1 MSLFFPDPNDPPL
14 PPQEV
19 RIRRLSAEP
28 WHDRRRVRV
37 DLEVTPFQKR
47 PHGEIRITNALGEE
61 VASLSIIGAMM
72 PKMSFTVHLRETE
85 PSGVYTVHASLYYFE
100 QPEESRSPSNEMEW
114 MLKQREPRVVS
125 TQVASF
131 TISDISDA

>member
-1 MSLFFPDPNDPPL
+1 MSLFFSDPNDPPL

-47 PHGEIRITNALGEE
+47 PHGEIRITNARGEE

-72 PKMSFTVHLRETE
+72 PKMSFTVHLREKD

-100 QPEESRSPSNEMEW
+100 EPEESSAPSSEIEA
-114 MLKQREPRVVS
+114 MLRQRQPRVVS

-131 TISDISDA
+131 AMSDA

>member
-37 DLEVTPFQKR
+37 YLEVTPFQKR
-47 PHGEIRITNALGEE
+47 PHGEIRITNERGEE
-61 VASLSIIGAMM
+61 VANLSIIGAML
-72 PKMSFTVHLRETE
+72 PKMEFTVHLREAE
-85 PSGVYTVHASLYYFE
+85 PHGTYTIHASLYYQE
-100 QPEESRSPSNEMEW
+100 MLEGGNPSPDEDTPIRMLQPH
-114 MLKQREPRVVS
+114 VVS

-131 TISDISDA
+131 VISDA